1 MNNEHLDYKKWQP
14 FLLGL
19 CAAIGMFGGYKLKL
33 AESNNIASHKDKDPS
48 YFVHQKTQD
57 ALSYIQTKYVDSLK
71 NEALSEFLISQLTY
85 ALDLQI
91 ICKNIWMKWMV
102 VIKA

>member
-33 AESNNIASHKDKDPS
+33 AESNNNVYNKVIDPS

-71 NEALSEFLISQLTY
+71 NEALS
-85 ALDLQI
+85 
-91 ICKNIWMKWMV
+91 
-102 VIKA
+102 